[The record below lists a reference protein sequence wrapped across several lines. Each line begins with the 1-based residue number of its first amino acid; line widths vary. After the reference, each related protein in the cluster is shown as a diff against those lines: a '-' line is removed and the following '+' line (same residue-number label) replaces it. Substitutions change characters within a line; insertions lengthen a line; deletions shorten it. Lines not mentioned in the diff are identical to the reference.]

1 MIPPLPPGLEPD
13 QPDPDYEPPSDAGPL
28 KPLDPWPGESPDLHA
43 EFLRFAAWWA
53 DGKDTPRKGSGVL
66 SAILVEAR
74 TQGVIR
80 PGILDADAVAWSW
93 LARARAYRRELA
105 DDFVAK
111 SRDQAAAIHEG
122 MVETAAELLE
132 ILRRT
137 LVAARATGRVPKD
150 EIASLEKLAKTAALL
165 SGRPTARVG
174 LDLSGVPS
182 EELRA
187 SLAILDKAM
196 NGK

>member
-1 MIPPLPPGLEPD
+1 MDQIPPLPPGLAPTPD
-13 QPDPDYEPPSDAGPL
+13 APAQGPL
-28 KPLDPWPGESPDLHA
+28 KPLDPWPGEPPDLHS

-53 DGKDTPRKGSGVL
+53 DGTQTPRKGSGVL

-93 LARARAYRRELA
+93 LARARAYRHELA
-105 DDFVAK
+105 DEIVAM
-111 SRDQAAAIHEG
+111 SRDRVAAMHED
-122 MVETAAELLE
+122 MLETAAELCE
-132 ILRRT
+132 VLRRSVT
-137 LVAARATGRVPKD
+137 AARATGRVPKD
-150 EIASLEKLAKTAALL
+150 EIASLEKLAKAAALL

-182 EELRA
+182 DALRE
-187 SLAILDKAM
+187 SLAILDRAM
-196 NGK
+196 SGK

>member
-1 MIPPLPPGLEPD
+1 MDHIPPLPPGLD
-13 QPDPDYEPPSDAGPL
+13 PDPDAPTQGPL
-28 KPLDPWPGESPDLHA
+28 KPLDPWPGEPEDLHA

-53 DGKDTPRKGSGVL
+53 DGTQTPRKGSGVL

-105 DDFVAK
+105 DEIVALSK
-111 SRDQAAAIHEG
+111 DRAAAIHEALLD
-122 MVETAAELLE
+122 TAAELTEVLA
-132 ILRRT
+132 RSVT
-137 LVAARATGRVPKD
+137 SARATGRVPKD

-182 EELRA
+182 DALRE